1 MMEKRGLPDAL
12 VTQNGERIGTA
23 YDWREKR
30 RPEIM
35 AWFREFVYGRE
46 PVGRPESLTFQTTAP
61 QAALGGTALRKEAV
75 IRFEG
80 PGGAGRIRLLLFVPA
95 EREGPCPALLLLNNR
110 EALAGGGADAD
121 CPPFWPAERIVARG
135 YAAAVLDVEE
145 VDPDFDDGFRN
156 GVHGLFDSFAG
167 ERPADA
173 WATIAAWAWG
183 ASRALD
189 YLQTDPDIDGTRVAV
204 VGHSRGGKAALWAGA
219 VDERFALVVSNES
232 GCTGAAITRGKR
244 GERIRDINAQFPHWF
259 SANYHTFAGREEELP
274 FDQHMLV
281 AAIAPRPVYVA
292 SATEDQ
298 WADPRAEFASLIHA
312 APVYELYGYRGLPP
326 GEGFPQPDSPLHGER
341 MGYHLRTGV
350 HDLTV
355 YDWDRF
361 MDFADSGPLRN
372 I

>member
-1 MMEKRGLPDAL
+1 MTKERGLPDVL
-12 VTQNGERIGTA
+12 VTQGGERIGTA
-23 YDWREKR
+23 DDWREKR

-35 AWFREFVYGRE
+35 DLFREHVYGRE
-46 PVGRPESLTFQTTAP
+46 PVGRPASQTFHTAVTTDVMAG
-61 QAALGGTALRKEAV
+61 AAVRKQVE

-80 PGGAGRIRLLLFVPA
+80 AGGAGRIRLLLYLPSD
-95 EREGPCPALLLLNNR
+95 RRGPSPVLLLLNNR
-110 EALAGGGADAD
+110 GALAGDEPDAGD
-121 CPPFWPAERIVARG
+121 TPFWPADRIVARG

-156 GVHGLFDSFAG
+156 GVHGLFDRFEG
-167 ERPADA
+167 EERPADA

-183 ASRALD
+183 AGRAMD
-189 YLQTDPDIDGTRVAV
+189 YFESDPDIDASRVAV

-219 VDERFALVVSNES
+219 VDERFAFVVSNES
-232 GCTGAAITRGKR
+232 GCTGAAISRGKR
-244 GERIRDINAQFPHWF
+244 GETIRDINAQFPHWF
-259 SANYHTFAGREEELP
+259 SANYHAFAGREEELP
-274 FDQHMLV
+274 VDQHMLV

-292 SATEDQ
+292 SATEDE
-298 WADPRAEFASLIHA
+298 WADPSAEFASLIHA
-312 APVYELYGYRGLPP
+312 APVYRLYGYRGLQDAP
-326 GEGFPQPDSPLHGER
+326 FPDPDTPLFGER

-361 MDFADSGPLRN
+361 MDFADNGPFRN